1 MILNIQKVNKI
12 YKTKMKRIQKI
23 KLKKKL
29 HLQMHM
35 DSKANFLH
43 QDIKNQIP
51 LNSFMKIKITF
62 NMADQPQE
70 EEIDLKTPKKDCK
83 LLTN

>member
-1 MILNIQKVNKI
+1 
-12 YKTKMKRIQKI
+12 
-23 KLKKKL
+23 
-29 HLQMHM
+29 MHM

-51 LNSFMKIKITF
+51 LNSFMKIKIIF

-70 EEIDLKTPKKDCK
+70 EEINL
-83 LLTN
+83 

>member
-1 MILNIQKVNKI
+1 
-12 YKTKMKRIQKI
+12 
-23 KLKKKL
+23 
-29 HLQMHM
+29 M

-51 LNSFMKIKITF
+51 LNSFMKIKIIF

-70 EEIDLKTPKKDCK
+70 EELDLQTPKKDCK